1 MEQSLTGR
9 KVLIVEDEY
18 LLASALRHAVEML
31 GGHVVGPFARVQ
43 QAMQS
48 IEAGELPDAGLL
60 DVNLGS
66 EYSYPLADALVE
78 RGIPTVLITGY
89 DPDALPEPYRSL
101 CYLRKPFDLASVSS
115 ALTDLIFARECQVAS
130 GRSA

>member
-1 MEQSLTGR
+1 MSHSMAGR

-18 LLASALRHAVEML
+18 LLASALQDAVEQL
-31 GGHVVGPFARVQ
+31 GGRVVGPFSRVQ
-43 QAMQS
+43 QALHS
-48 IEAGELPDAGLL
+48 IEGGEVPDVGLL

-89 DPDALPEPYRSL
+89 DPDALPERYRSL
-101 CYLRKPFDLASVSS
+101 SYLRKPFDLASVSS
-115 ALTDLIFARECQVAS
+115 ALDGLGSARQ
-130 GRSA
+130 

>member
-1 MEQSLTGR
+1 MSSSLSGR
-9 KVLIVEDEY
+9 NVLIVEDEY
-18 LLASALRHAVEML
+18 LLASALQEAVELL
-31 GGHVVGPFARVQ
+31 GGRVVGPFARVQ

-48 IEAGELPDAGLL
+48 IQTGEMPDVGLL

-89 DPDALPEPYRSL
+89 DPDALPEAYRSL
-101 CYLRKPFDLASVSS
+101 SYLRKPFDLASVSS
-115 ALTDLIFARECQVAS
+115 TLERLTFPEPSPGEAR
-130 GRSA
+130 GP